1 MRARSAVTVAA
12 LVVVGAVLVAAAVGG
27 TRATGQLELEFQPL
41 LSMPSATLEVALL
54 VAAVLCIP
62 VLLVGRMLRRRR
74 RDTDGRTR
82 WEWLQRLVS
91 VVVVL
96 AAVLVLRELQDSQ
109 DRSQVHGDDGRFDAS
124 AGAPDVLGWSGWI
137 GLFAVG
143 LTGAAAGLLWWR
155 ARAIRSDASTPA
167 ALGGYDGRDAIAAGR
182 AALDDLSGDPRAAVV
197 ACYAAM
203 EAALASAG
211 AALRPAES
219 PEELLARAVAEGRL
233 PAEPGR
239 RLTRLFLAARYSSA
253 PVTRADVAAGRE
265 ALNSIDAEVRP

>member
-62 VLLVGRMLRRRR
+62 VFLVGRMLRRRR

-167 ALGGYDGRDAIAAGR
+167 ALGGDDGRDAIAAGR
-182 AALDDLSGDPRAAVV
+182 AALDDLSGGDPELRVV
-197 ACYAAM
+197 AGYAAM
-203 EAALASAG
+203 AAATSPASAG

-219 PEELLARAVAEGRL
+219 PRNCSPERSPRDGCPPNPAVGSPGCSWPPATRRRRSHAPMSPPGGRL
-233 PAEPGR
+233 
-239 RLTRLFLAARYSSA
+239 
-253 PVTRADVAAGRE
+253 
-265 ALNSIDAEVRP
+265 